1 MLSLGCDIGG
11 TFTDF
16 VLIDDQ
22 SAKTWQHK
30 VLTTHDDPTA
40 AVIAGLQDLLPL
52 AEGAELAEAIH
63 GTTLIINALIERK
76 GAPTAL
82 ITTAGFRDVLEIARE
97 YRYEA
102 YSASPVAP
110 PALIPRE
117 RRFEVE
123 ERMLATGETLQEV
136 SVESIDALLPGLRRE
151 GIESVAVVLLHSYQN
166 REHEDRVAEILLET
180 APDLVLSLS
189 ADVLP
194 TAGEYERTSTTA
206 INAYVKPLSS
216 RYLKRLEQ
224 RLQGMQAGC
233 RLFVMF
239 SEGGLATAETAARFP
254 ARMVESGPVAGAI
267 AAADSAA
274 TRGISNLLYFDM
286 GGTTAK
292 GCLVSNGQLVTTRE
306 YEVAREDRFKEGSGL
321 PLHLPVADMIEI
333 GAGGGSVAR
342 KSSLGLLQVGPQSMG
357 SSPGPACYGN
367 GGAQP
372 TVTDADLLL
381 GYMAADRFLGGQLQL
396 RTDAATAAFERLGN
410 ELGIDTVAAAW
421 GVHNM
426 VNENMATA
434 FDRHAVEHG
443 QDLGVYTM
451 LAAGGAGPVHA
462 YWTAKKLGISRLLI
476 PPQPSVF
483 SAMGMVNAP
492 FAFELTE
499 TRIVQVDEAL
509 SKVAATVLASLR
521 NRVLEQLPKW
531 LTTSARIRCAIAVRF
546 VGQKFTIDILDMVD
560 DPSQFTTGAIRER
573 FEALYDLIYGRSIS
587 TGPLEIVDWTLR
599 AEQSREAVVR
609 AREDIKSERQAA
621 TGTRRA
627 YFGPEHGFRECRVT
641 TRYAMEPAEII
652 AGPVLVEE
660 PHSTLV
666 VGPDG
671 SLRVQQDGTLEIN
684 ITKGG
689 SAK

>member
-1 MLSLGCDIGG
+1 MLRLGCDIGG

-40 AVIAGLQDLLPL
+40 AVVAGLQDLLPL
-52 AEGAELAEAIH
+52 AEGAELAEVIH
-63 GTTLIINALIERK
+63 GTTLIINALIERT

-82 ITTAGFRDVLEIARE
+82 VTTAGFRDVLEIARE

-117 RRFEVE
+117 RRFEVK
-123 ERMLATGETLQEV
+123 ERMLATGEALEEV
-136 SVESIDALLPGLRRE
+136 SVESIADLLPGLRRE
-151 GIESVAVVLLHSYQN
+151 RVESVAIVLLHSYQN
-166 REHEDRVAEILLET
+166 REHEDRVAEVLQNK

-224 RLQGMQAGC
+224 RLQNMQPGC

-267 AAADSAA
+267 AAADVAKS
-274 TRGISNLLYFDM
+274 RRIPSLLYFDM

-292 GCLVSNGQLVTTRE
+292 GCLVSNGQLVTTHE

-321 PLHLPVADMIEI
+321 PLHLPVVDLIEI

-367 GGAQP
+367 GGTMP

-381 GYMAADRFLGGQLQL
+381 GYLTADRFLGGQLPL
-396 RTDAATAAFERLGN
+396 RTDAATSAFEQLGKA
-410 ELGIDTVAAAW
+410 LGMDPVAAAW
-421 GVHNM
+421 GVHDV

-434 FDRHAVEHG
+434 FDRYAVEHG
-443 QDLGVYTM
+443 EDLSDFTM
-451 LAAGGAGPVHA
+451 MAAGGAGPVHA
-462 YWTAKKLGISRLLI
+462 YWTAKKLGISRVLV

-509 SKVAATVLASLR
+509 PKVAATVLASLR
-521 NRVLEQLPKW
+521 RRVLDQLPKW
-531 LTTSARIRCAIAVRF
+531 LTTSAKIRCAIAVRF
-546 VGQKFTIDILDMVD
+546 VGQKFTIDILDMAD
-560 DPSQFTTGAIRER
+560 DPSQFTASVIRER
-573 FEALYDLIYGRSIS
+573 FESQYDLIYGRSIS
-587 TGPLEIVDWTLR
+587 TGPLEIVNWTLR
-599 AEQSREAVVR
+599 AEQSREAV
-609 AREDIKSERQAA
+609 IQAPEVIQSDRHA
-621 TGTRRA
+621 GAGTRRA
-627 YFGPEHGFRECRVT
+627 YFGPEHGFRDCEVI
-641 TRYAMEPAEII
+641 TRYAVQSGEVIS
-652 AGPVLVEE
+652 GPVLVEE

-671 SLRVQQDGTLEIN
+671 SVSVAQDGTLEVN
-684 ITKGG
+684 IAKGG
-689 SAK
+689 SPK

>member
-1 MLSLGCDIGG
+1 MLRLGCDIGG

-30 VLTTHDDPTA
+30 VLTTRDDPTV

-52 AEGAELAEAIH
+52 AEGAELTEVIH
-63 GTTLIINALIERK
+63 GTTLVINALIERK

-82 ITTAGFRDVLEIARE
+82 VTTAGFRDVLEIARE

-123 ERMLATGETLQEV
+123 ERMLATGAALQEV
-136 SVESIDALLPGLRRE
+136 SVESIDALLPGLRAQ
-151 GIESVAVVLLHSYQN
+151 GIESVAIALLHSYQN
-166 REHEDRVAEILLET
+166 RAHEDRVAEILQEK
-180 APDLVLSLS
+180 APELVLSLS
-189 ADVLP
+189 TDVLP

-216 RYLKRLEQ
+216 RYLKRLEE
-224 RLQGMQAGC
+224 RLQGLEAEC

-267 AAADSAA
+267 AAADSAKN
-274 TRGISNLLYFDM
+274 RRIPNLLYFDM

-292 GCLVSNGQLVTTRE
+292 GCLVSNGQVVTTRE

-321 PLHLPVADMIEI
+321 PLHLPVVDMIEI
-333 GAGGGSVAR
+333 GAGGGSLAR

-357 SSPGPACYGN
+357 SSPGPACYDN
-367 GGAQP
+367 GGTMP

-381 GYMAADRFLGGQLQL
+381 GYMAADRFLGGQLRL
-396 RTDAATAAFERLGN
+396 RTDAATAAFERLAE
-410 ELGIDTVAAAW
+410 ELGMDTVAAAW
-421 GVHNM
+421 GVHDV

-434 FDRHAVEHG
+434 FDRYAVEHG
-443 QDLGVYTM
+443 EDLSQYTM
-451 LAAGGAGPVHA
+451 MAAGGAGPVHA
-462 YWTAKKLGISRLLI
+462 YWTAKKLGISRVLI

-499 TRIVQVDEAL
+499 TRVVQVDEAL
-509 SKVAATVLASLR
+509 PEVAATVLASLR
-521 NRVLEQLPKW
+521 RRVLEQLPKW
-531 LTTSARIRCAIAVRF
+531 LTTSAKIRCAIAVRF
-546 VGQKFTIDILDMVD
+546 VGQKFTIDILDLAD
-560 DPSQFTTGAIRER
+560 DPSQFTASAIRKR
-573 FEALYDLIYGRSIS
+573 FESQYDLVYGRSIS
-587 TGPLEIVDWTLR
+587 SGPLEIVDWTLR
-599 AEQSREAVVR
+599 AEQSREAVAG
-609 AREDIKSERQAA
+609 AREDIKSERHAA
-621 TGTRRA
+621 AGTRRA
-627 YFGPEHGFRECRVT
+627 YFGPEHGFRDCRVT
-641 TRYAMEPAEII
+641 TRHAMEFAEVIS
-652 AGPVLVEE
+652 GPVLVEE

-666 VGPDG
+666 VGPEG
-671 SLRVQQDGTLEIN
+671 SVSVAQDGTLEVN
-684 ITKGG
+684 IAEGG
-689 SAK
+689 SSK